1 MVVQKR
7 VANRDMAFSKTT
19 YTRRGGSSSISGR
32 RLRQVGDAAAK
43 EASAAGAVL
52 EGKEERSVDADDG
65 HRDGG
70 GDRDAGVSHD
80 DHGGRGV
87 RLGAAFVDGDEG
99 LGEDFGDREVVVGRR
114 GAMPSKLA
122 VPGGRSKARRRPSFC
137 KAAVKSIVPPSR
149 LNFGRESVTLRRPV
163 SVRFARRAKWSGVWR
178 AAEASVVCPAL
189 GRTITPC
196 SPRPR

>member
-7 VANRDMAFSKTT
+7 VANRDMADPETT
-19 YTRRGGSSSISGR
+19 HTRRGGSSSISGPK
-32 RLRQVGDAAAK
+32 LGQVDDAAEK
-43 EASAAGAVL
+43 EAGATGAVL
-52 EGKEERSVDADDG
+52 EGEEERAVDADDG
-65 HRDGG
+65 GRDGRNDDTG
-70 GDRDAGVSHD
+70 GSHD
-80 DHGGRGV
+80 DHGGCGGGLRAGLV
-87 RLGAAFVDGDEG
+87 EGDEG
-99 LGEDFGDREVVVGRR
+99 FVEDFGGREVVVGRR

-122 VPGGRSKARRRPSFC
+122 VPGGRSKALRSPSCC
-137 KAAVKSIVPPSR
+137 KAAVQSMVPPSR

-196 SPRPR
+196 TPRPR

>member
-7 VANRDMAFSKTT
+7 VANRDMADCKTT

-32 RLRQVGDAAAK
+32 KLRQVGDAAAK

-52 EGKEERSVDADDG
+52 EGEEERAVDADDG
-65 HRDGG
+65 GRDGG
-70 GDRDAGVSHD
+70 NDDIGGSHD
-80 DHGGRGV
+80 DHGGRGGS
-87 RLGAAFVDGDEG
+87 LGAGFVDGDEG
-99 LGEDFGDREVVVGRR
+99 LGEDFGGREVVVGRR
-114 GAMPSKLA
+114 GAMPSKWA
-122 VPGGRSKARRRPSFC
+122 MPGGRSKALRRPSCC
-137 KAAVKSIVPPSR
+137 KAAVKSMVPPSR

-163 SVRFARRAKWSGVWR
+163 SVRFAQRAKGSGVWR
-178 AAEASVVCPAL
+178 AAEASVVCPAS